1 MTNGVTLMT
10 QAARQYT
17 RRFTLAMV
25 GYVIT
30 ILITQS
36 LLNNMEANSLP
47 SYLVSIIPVIPVGF
61 GMFAFLSYLRTMDEL
76 QRRIQLDAVGF
87 SVVLTTIIT
96 FTLGMLET
104 AGLPSIGLVW
114 VMPMLIGFWGIG
126 LRFAGKRYE

>member
-1 MTNGVTLMT
+1 MT

>member
-1 MTNGVTLMT
+1 MT

-17 RRFTLAMV
+17 RRFTLAV
-25 GYVIT
+25 AGYVIT
-30 ILITQS
+30 ILISQS
-36 LLNNMEANSLP
+36 LLNIMEANTLL
-47 SYLVSIIPVIPVGF
+47 SYLISVIPVIPVGF
-61 GMFAFLSYLRTMDEL
+61 GMFAFLSHLRTMDEL

-87 SVVLTTIIT
+87 SVVLTSLIS
-96 FTLGMLET
+96 FALGMLET